1 MSNLV
6 LTRRKHDSIIIH
18 QDGKELCTITVTSL
32 VPKQVKL
39 AFQADSSV
47 KIDREEIYKAKT
59 ANE

>member
-6 LTRRKHDSIIIH
+6 LTRRKHDSIILH
-18 QDGKELCTITVTSL
+18 QDGKELGTITVTSL
-32 VPKQVKL
+32 GPKQVKL

>member
-6 LTRRKHDSIIIH
+6 LTRRKHDSIILH
-18 QDGKELCTITVTSL
+18 QDGKELCTITITSL
-32 VPKQVKL
+32 GPKQVKL
-39 AFQADSSV
+39 AFQADSSI

>member
-6 LTRRKHDSIIIH
+6 LTRRKHDSIILH
-18 QDGKELCTITVTSL
+18 QDCKELCTITMTSL
-32 VPKQVKL
+32 GPKQVKL

-59 ANE
+59 ANK

>member
-1 MSNLV
+1 M
-6 LTRRKHDSIIIH
+6 KHDSIILH
-18 QDGKELCTITVTSL
+18 QEGKELCTITVTSL
-32 VPKQVKL
+32 GPKQVKL